1 MKSITAN
8 KQRVFGLDVVRA
20 IAILLILC
28 SHSTILIFP
37 ESQSTLIKTIQFF
50 GTIGVD
56 LFFVLSGFLIGGI
69 LIKQIEA
76 KQTKFKNFTQFWM
89 RRWLRT
95 LPNYY
100 LVLLINIGLLFV
112 FNTQVPKQLYKYFF
126 FLQNF
131 SNKQANFFTES
142 WSLTIE
148 EFAYLIGPI
157 LVFLLGLIFKKSS
170 KWLFLVVTLLVICI
184 SIFHRFVFDVGI
196 TNIPNDFSWSKSLR
210 KVVVYRLD
218 SIYYGFLAAFLA
230 FYYAL
235 SWKRYKW
242 ISFGLGAVLFV
253 GVHAYIYI
261 NSLNPDHFS
270 TFFNVYYL
278 SIVSISIVL
287 TFPMFSN
294 WTSTTLL
301 QKPIT
306 AISLWSYS
314 IYLLNYSIV
323 LLSIQQCVAIS
334 DLSDLSKLGV
344 LLFYW
349 SATFVLSYLLFSFFE
364 YPIIKFRDSARF
376 KGWFIN

>member
-1 MKSITAN
+1 MNSITAK
-8 KQRVFGLDVVRA
+8 KQRVFGLDVVRTL
-20 IAILLILC
+20 AILLILC

-76 KQTKFKNFTQFWM
+76 KQTKFKNFTEFWM

-112 FNTQVPKQLYKYFF
+112 FNIEVPKQLYKYFF

-131 SNKQANFFTES
+131 SNKQADFFTES

-157 LVFLLGLIFKKSS
+157 LLFLLGLIFKKSG
-170 KWLFLVVTLLVICI
+170 KWLFLVATLLVIGT
-184 SIFHRFVFDVGI
+184 SIFYRFIFDVSI
-196 TNIPNDFSWSKSLR
+196 TNMPHDFSWSKSLR
-210 KVVVYRLD
+210 KVLVYRLD

-230 FYYAL
+230 FYYTIA
-235 SWKRYKW
+235 WKRYKW
-242 ISFGLGAVLFV
+242 LSFGLGVVLFV
-253 GVHAYIYI
+253 GVHVYIFI
-261 NSLNPDHFS
+261 NSLNPDYFS
-270 TFFNVYYL
+270 SFFNVYYL
-278 SIVSISIVL
+278 SIVSISILL
-287 TFPMFSN
+287 TFPVFSN
-294 WTSTTLL
+294 WTSTVMLK
-301 QKPIT
+301 KPIT

-314 IYLLNYSIV
+314 IYLVNYSIV
-323 LLSIQQCVAIS
+323 LLSIKHYVVIS
-334 DLSDLSKLGV
+334 DLSALSKLGV
-344 LLFYW
+344 LGLYW
-349 SATFVLSYLLFSFFE
+349 SATFILSYLLFSFFE

-376 KGWFIN
+376 KGWFTN

>member
-1 MKSITAN
+1 MKSITAK

-37 ESQSTLIKTIQFF
+37 ESQSTLIKIIQFF

-112 FNTQVPKQLYKYFF
+112 FNTEVPKQIYKYFF

-131 SNKQANFFTES
+131 SNKQADFFTES

-157 LVFLLGLIFKKSS
+157 LLFLLSLIFKKSG
-170 KWLFLVVTLLVICI
+170 KWLFLAVTLLVI
-184 SIFHRFVFDVGI
+184 SSAIFHRFIFDVSI
-196 TNIPNDFSWSKSLR
+196 TNSPHQFSWSKSLR
-210 KVVVYRLD
+210 KVLVYRLD
-218 SIYYGFLAAFLA
+218 SIYYGFLAAFIA
-230 FYYAL
+230 YYYAMA
-235 SWKRYKW
+235 WKRYKW
-242 ISFGLGAVLFV
+242 LSFGLGVVLFV
-253 GVHAYIYI
+253 GVHVYIFI

-278 SIVSISIVL
+278 SIVSISILL

-294 WTSTTLL
+294 WRSTLRF
-301 QKPIT
+301 QKVVT
-306 AISLWSYS
+306 NISLWSYS
-314 IYLLNYSIV
+314 IYLVNYSII
-323 LLSIQQCVAIS
+323 LLSIKYYVVIS
-334 DLSDLSKLGV
+334 DLSALSKLGV
-344 LLFYW
+344 LGLYW
-349 SATFVLSYLLFSFFE
+349 SATFVVSYLLFSFFE

-376 KGWFIN
+376 KGWFAN

>member
-8 KQRVFGLDVVRA
+8 KQRIFGLDVVRA
-20 IAILLILC
+20 LAILLILC

-37 ESQSTLIKTIQFF
+37 ESESILIKTIQFF

-69 LIKQIEA
+69 LIKHIEN
-76 KQTKFKNFTQFWM
+76 KQTSFKHFTEFWM

-100 LVLLINIGLLFV
+100 LILLINIGLLFV
-112 FNTQVPKQLYKYFF
+112 FNTQIPKQLYKYFF

-131 SNKQANFFTES
+131 SNKQSDFFTES

-157 LVFLLGLIFKKSS
+157 LLFLLGLIFKKSG
-170 KWLFLVVTLLVICI
+170 KWLFLGVTLLVI
-184 SIFHRFVFDVGI
+184 SSAIFYRFIFDVSI
-196 TNIPNDFSWSKSLR
+196 TTIPHQFSWSKSLR

-218 SIYYGFLAAFLA
+218 SVYYGFLAAFIA
-230 FYYAL
+230 FYYTSA
-235 SWKRYKW
+235 WKRYKW
-242 ISFGLGAVLFV
+242 LSFGLGVVLFV
-253 GVHAYIYI
+253 GVHVYIFI
-261 NSLNPDHFS
+261 KSLDPDHFLF
-270 TFFNVYYL
+270 FFNVYYL
-278 SIVSISIVL
+278 SAVSISILL
-287 TFPMFSN
+287 TFPLFSN
-294 WTSTTLL
+294 WRSSGIL

-306 AISLWSYS
+306 TISLWSYS
-314 IYLLNYSIV
+314 IYLVNYSIV
-323 LLSIQQCVAIS
+323 LLSIQHCVAIS
-334 DLSDLSKLGV
+334 DLTTLTKLGV
-344 LLFYW
+344 LVGYW

-376 KGWFIN
+376 KRWITS